1 MYKIY
6 FIQLFSAS
14 FRNNNDN
21 LKNHYIRKT
30 TLFKGNIPAV
40 AFDCWAL
47 ESLMREK
54 VMREASS
61 NGFDT

>member
-1 MYKIY
+1 M
-6 FIQLFSAS
+6 FMW
-14 FRNNNDN
+14 
-21 LKNHYIRKT
+21 
-30 TLFKGNIPAV
+30 NIPAV

-61 NGFDT
+61 NGFDTWEYRWATLPEIQVGNATLKYAKP